1 MMRKNFSLFAATL
14 VIGLAACNSN
24 SDTTANTDTT
34 ATTSTEETTSTAN
47 TNTSTNDYTA
57 MADTFRMNSEAG
69 NYLDPRTG
77 KSIRINLD
85 PETGR
90 RINAETGEPVWR
102 YIDKRT
108 WWVYGGDDWD
118 TLGQARMDNG
128 SLMYRDN
135 NDTWLTYE
143 KRWPDDVKMEKDWKQ
158 KIGDTKIKISK
169 DGDIKIK
176 DEKGKVKYDADD
188 NKIKVDS
195 SD

>member
-1 MMRKNFSLFAATL
+1 MKEKNFSLFAAAL
-14 VIGLAACNSN
+14 LFGLAACNSD
-24 SDTTANTDTT
+24 SDTAANTDTT
-34 ATTSTEETTSTAN
+34 TTVSTEESASTAN
-47 TNTSTNDYTA
+47 TNTSTNNYTA
-57 MADTFRMNSEAG
+57 MADTFRTNSEAG

-85 PETGR
+85 PETGLR
-90 RINAETGEPVWR
+90 TNAETGEPVWR
-102 YIDKRT
+102 YIDRRT

-118 TLGQARMDNG
+118 TLGQARMENG
-128 SLMYRDN
+128 NLTYRGD

-143 KRWPDDVKMEKDWKQ
+143 KRWPDDVKMEKEWKQ